1 MTNWFSSLI
10 DIEFLDRIKRK
21 KKSRRSQTTTPE
33 SWNAIP
39 HLYISVLCS
48 LHFQLRNAGANEFGK
63 FAYCR
68 DFSCDGFGVFAFF
81 FRKFNIPG
89 VFDHWNDFNT
99 DLSRSMRSLNVT
111 SVPPTKYFVKQKNGF
126 NVYITV
132 SIIFR
137 RIFFRTKIIEF
148 RHDDYFQC
156 NIFKMLNDLRLYKWS
171 ALRRYLRMLLNSC
184 SFGWKQKQKFVGR
197 KLSMVRQ

>member
-21 KKSRRSQTTTPE
+21 KKYPAAHKLRLQKVEMPFPIYTFQFYVVCISNYEMPVRMNSA
-33 SWNAIP
+33 NLHIVAIS
-39 HLYISVLCS
+39 HVTALVCL
-48 LHFQLRNAGANEFGK
+48 L
-63 FAYCR
+63 
-68 DFSCDGFGVFAFF
+68 F

-156 NIFKMLNDLRLYKWS
+156 NIFKMLNDLRLYK
-171 ALRRYLRMLLNSC
+171 
-184 SFGWKQKQKFVGR
+184 
-197 KLSMVRQ
+197 